1 MVARVLE
8 GVIDPVAHLVP
19 DDAADAN
26 PAGIGQGFQP
36 RRDVDAVAEDVLALR
51 NYIAEVDAHSELD
64 PLLDWSSRIALDH
77 PALHLDPAA
86 HSIDDAREL
95 GQKAVAGVLHD
106 PAAVFGDL
114 RIHQLF

>member
-1 MVARVLE
+1 MEESIAGAIRE
-8 GVIDPVAHLVP
+8 Y
-19 DDAADAN
+19 

-95 GQKAVAGVLHD
+95 GQK
-106 PAAVFGDL
+106 PSPVFFTIRPRCSAIFGL
-114 RIHQLF
+114 TSSSR